1 MNPMSDVSHCWSEKS
16 VWFKAAPKRENNKII
31 LVATRTDAA
40 INKVLK
46 YINKLFMNRPV
57 FKNKQ

>member
-16 VWFKAAPKRENNKII
+16 VLFKAAPKRENKKII

-46 YINKLFMNRPV
+46 YINKLFMSHPV